1 MVTPPLK
8 PAFKYRDA
16 LEKIVDKYAKEF
28 KEAFDELEATAK
40 RLGLGP
46 AYEEIWETS
55 TNPVEDLRKW
65 AKEHGLSEEYKKA
78 MSKLPDHVRNELS
91 LAYSNAWD
99 DESVRKMRDAG
110 KKLRK
115 AYKLIMRGDYEGA
128 AAEVGIDVDRISG
141 KPAREALSIIAS
153 ELKVGIDYGSIVGRT
168 WKIYKARA
176 HVESK
181 LRK

>member
-1 MVTPPLK
+1 
-8 PAFKYRDA
+8 
-16 LEKIVDKYAKEF
+16 
-28 KEAFDELEATAK
+28 
-40 RLGLGP
+40 
-46 AYEEIWETS
+46 
-55 TNPVEDLRKW
+55 
-65 AKEHGLSEEYKKA
+65 